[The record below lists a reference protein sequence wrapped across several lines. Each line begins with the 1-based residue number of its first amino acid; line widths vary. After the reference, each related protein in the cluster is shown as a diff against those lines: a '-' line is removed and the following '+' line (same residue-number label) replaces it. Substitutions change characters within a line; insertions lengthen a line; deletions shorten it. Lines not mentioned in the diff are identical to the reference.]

1 MYVLLTDI
9 SLGIQGHHCVTK
21 RQREEREKIL
31 FTKNVTVIDIWLI
44 NYTTNIGRPLIEL
57 LEIV

>member
-1 MYVLLTDI
+1 MYVLLTGI

-21 RQREEREKIL
+21 SERKARGEREKIL

-44 NYTTNIGRPLIEL
+44 NYTTNIGRP
-57 LEIV
+57 